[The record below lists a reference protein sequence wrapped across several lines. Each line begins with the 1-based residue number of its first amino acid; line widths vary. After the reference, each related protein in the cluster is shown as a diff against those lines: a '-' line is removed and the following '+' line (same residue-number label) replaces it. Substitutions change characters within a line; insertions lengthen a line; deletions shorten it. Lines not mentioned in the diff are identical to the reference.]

1 MNPSRNYKRIF
12 LTVISLLFI
21 FSACN
26 PSQQEITVREIITI
40 ENQSK
45 QTVNAIEE
53 TIMSG
58 ENFSIQANTQ
68 LTFKDLRI
76 GAGNFWEEEYT
87 NFNNET
93 ITGLTAGLWIY
104 VKDQPQENKTIRV
117 FPGMKI
123 AVSGYEIFVKS
134 VLQQNGTEF
143 VELIIKK

>member
-1 MNPSRNYKRIF
+1 
-12 LTVISLLFI
+12 
-21 FSACN
+21 
-26 PSQQEITVREIITI
+26 
-40 ENQSK
+40 
-45 QTVNAIEE
+45 
-53 TIMSG
+53 MSG